1 MSYPCLL
8 VQRDLGFTRL
18 RDAQRNRGAFA
29 CLPLIDLVDDGNTWE
44 EMVQIAQAL
53 EAAGVMRFN
62 ACFG

>member
-1 MSYPCLL
+1 
-8 VQRDLGFTRL
+8 L